1 MLDEPARRDR
11 RLERL
16 REELEDAGA
25 EFRIDGANG
34 SVVASIQLGTD
45 ADRAASA

>member
-1 MLDEPARRDR
+1 MHDELASRDR

-16 REELEDAGA
+16 REELEDAVA
-25 EFRIDGANG
+25 RVRTDGANG
-34 SVVASIQLGTD
+34 SVVASIHFGTD